1 MADSES
7 TQNRGDKY
15 GQAVE
20 DGNKTVRLVR
30 DIVGMVS
37 QPWTKYKEDKSKAQA
52 VKRRYG

>member
-37 QPWTKYKEDKSKAQA
+37 
-52 VKRRYG
+52 